1 MAVAEPRRLVA
12 VFGYSA
18 RSVEGLHPLCVL
30 RLRHGEELADGAEAV
45 VLSGWSRHGAK
56 GGEAELM
63 RDAWSGPDV
72 TLVCDPT
79 ARNTMQNAA
88 GVAVLAREVDADEVV
103 VVTSRWHAPR
113 AGALVRAAL
122 GGSKLPVR
130 TSSPR
135 GRLQPR
141 LLAREIACLAA
152 LPYQLLRV
160 RALRRDESSLR
171 ASSSLRPR

>member
-63 RDAWSGPDV
+63 RDAWCGPDV

-88 GVAVLAREVDADEVV
+88 AVAN
-103 VVTSRWHAPR
+103 T
-113 AGALVRAAL
+113 L
-122 GGSKLPVR
+122 GSETTTVSVMPEHPVISTLQGWTITKIELP
-130 TSSPR
+130 
-135 GRLQPR
+135 
-141 LLAREIACLAA
+141 
-152 LPYQLLRV
+152 
-160 RALRRDESSLR
+160 ESID
-171 ASSSLRPR
+171 

>member
-63 RDAWSGPDV
+63 RR
-72 TLVCDPT
+72 DP
-79 ARNTMQNAA
+79 
-88 GVAVLAREVDADEVV
+88 
-103 VVTSRWHAPR
+103 
-113 AGALVRAAL
+113 
-122 GGSKLPVR
+122 
-130 TSSPR
+130 
-135 GRLQPR
+135 
-141 LLAREIACLAA
+141 
-152 LPYQLLRV
+152 
-160 RALRRDESSLR
+160 
-171 ASSSLRPR
+171 SLRPDGTKHDAERGGGRRARA

>member
-1 MAVAEPRRLVA
+1 MAGAEPRRLVA

-18 RSVEGLHPLCVL
+18 RSVEGLHPLCLL
-30 RLRHGEELADGAEAV
+30 RLKHAEELADGAEAV
-45 VLSGWSRHGAK
+45 VLSGWSRHGTK
-56 GGEAELM
+56 SGEAELM
-63 RDAWSGPDV
+63 RDAWRGPDV

-88 GVAVLAREVDADEVV
+88 AVALLAREVGADEVV

-113 AGALVRAAL
+113 ARVLVRAAL
-122 GGSKLPVR
+122 GDSKVPVR

-141 LLAREIACLAA
+141 LIAREIACLAA
-152 LPYQLLRV
+152 LPYQVLRV
-160 RALRRDESSLR
+160 RALRGEDSSLR
-171 ASSSLRPR
+171 PSSSLRSR